1 MILLTLSTPVIHR
14 DLKGRIVFFDPFS
27 RCFRSLTGA
36 GDNQGRIK
44 PSRPSEPL
52 GRRNRQDRP
61 GGYRIFHIRLH
72 CDIPPS
78 ATRVSKAALRQ
89 SSVRRRAPY
98 RRRAKMPSPAPCGHC
113 RSGGHRRSAIRW
125 RGASPIRSLRART
138 SPENIRHDAGR
149 HSPCIAALGLAL
161 DGKLDRDLFAKPTR
175 NCRREG
181 TKEKAPPKEGRD
193 QHLGTRGTACLLV
206 A

>member
-1 MILLTLSTPVIHR
+1 MV
-14 DLKGRIVFFDPFS
+14 DLKDEPNSLGIVVYDRQLIGTYDSFDAAAKDAVRI
-27 RCFRSLTGA
+27 A
-36 GDNQGRIK
+36 
-44 PSRPSEPL
+44 
-52 GRRNRQDRP
+52 
-61 GGYRIFHIRLH
+61 
-72 CDIPPS
+72 
-78 ATRVSKAALRQ
+78 AALM
-89 SSVRRRAPY
+89 S
-98 RRRAKMPSPAPCGHC
+98 K
-113 RSGGHRRSAIRW
+113 
-125 RGASPIRSLRART
+125 GASPVRSLCART

-193 QHLGTRGTACLLV
+193 QHLGTRGAACLLV

>member
-1 MILLTLSTPVIHR
+1 VSFSVSSSFRLRIRFRKRARRSFDGFLVR
-14 DLKGRIVFFDPFS
+14 DIAVADLPHITHCSHAENTSPP
-27 RCFRSLTGA
+27 
-36 GDNQGRIK
+36 I
-44 PSRPSEPL
+44 PL
-52 GRRNRQDRP
+52 G
-61 GGYRIFHIRLH
+61 
-72 CDIPPS
+72 
-78 ATRVSKAALRQ
+78 SKAWVRARRASLALLPQRLRQ
-89 SSVRRRAPY
+89 KHPDLDVRAVV
-98 RRRAKMPSPAPCGHC
+98 CH
-113 RSGGHRRSAIRW
+113 SGSEW
-125 RGASPIRSLRART
+125 RMYIKDGDKAGISGACLKT
-138 SPENIRHDAGR
+138 TVETGLAGWACKTR